1 MPIIKTKEDNVMT
14 PEKLELIESGFNK
27 PIVGQSLTNSPEAP
41 YDWEKTPK
49 YNTVPEASMA
59 IFAEMTK
66 EETFM
71 PLIEAL
77 SSGFPVV
84 DMANLILYRGFQKG
98 QFSPD
103 LMLLLI
109 EPVIYLILA
118 LSEKVGIG
126 GVVGYDGEED
136 DDKGEPEEQVKTLK
150 EVRQAIQL
158 GASNISE
165 ESIKDIPELKEE
177 IEEFKVPDNIESL
190 LQKRTPVDQK
200 DNMSLLAKEV

>member
-1 MPIIKTKEDNVMT
+1 MPIIRTEENKVMT
-14 PEKLELIESGFNK
+14 PEKLELIESGFNR
-27 PIVGQSLTNSPEAP
+27 PIAGQALTNSPEAP

-109 EPVIYLILA
+109 EPVIYMILA
-118 LSEKVGIG
+118 LAEKVGIG
-126 GVVGYDGEED
+126 DVVGYDGEED
-136 DDKGEPEEQVKTLK
+136 DDEGDPEEQVKTLNELK
-150 EVRQAIQL
+150 QALKL
-158 GASNISE
+158 GSSNITE
-165 ESIKDIPELKEE
+165 ESIKDVPELKKE
-177 IEEFKVPDNIESL
+177 IEEFEVPENIESL
-190 LQKRTPVDQK
+190 LQKQTPIDQT
-200 DNMSLLAKEV
+200 DNMSLLAKEI

>member
-1 MPIIKTKEDNVMT
+1 MPIIRTEENKVMT
-14 PEKLELIESGFNK
+14 PEKLELIESGFNR
-27 PIVGQSLTNSPEAP
+27 PIAGQSLTNSPENP
-41 YDWEKTPK
+41 YDWEKPPK

-59 IFAEMTK
+59 IFVEMTK

-109 EPVIYLILA
+109 EPVIYMILA
-118 LSEKVGIG
+118 LAEKVGIG
-126 GVVGYDGEED
+126 DVVGYDGEED
-136 DDKGEPEEQVKTLK
+136 DDEGDPEEQVKTLNELK
-150 EVRQAIQL
+150 QALKL
-158 GASNISE
+158 GSSNITE
-165 ESIKDIPELKEE
+165 ESIKDVPELKKE
-177 IEEFKVPDNIESL
+177 IEEFEVPENIESL
-190 LQKRTPVDQK
+190 LQKQTPIDQT
-200 DNMSLLAKEV
+200 DNMSLLAKEI